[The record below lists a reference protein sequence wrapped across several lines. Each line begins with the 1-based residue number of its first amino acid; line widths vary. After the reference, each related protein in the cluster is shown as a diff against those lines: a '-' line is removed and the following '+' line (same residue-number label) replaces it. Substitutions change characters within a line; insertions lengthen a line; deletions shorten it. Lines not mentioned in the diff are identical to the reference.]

1 MNVNFKGRRFHIQLW
16 DTGGQ
21 QKFHSISKNYFR
33 NTDLFL
39 IVFDTTDI
47 YSLRNVDL
55 WINKITETCKK
66 PRILIL

>member
-1 MNVNFKGRRFHIQLW
+1 MNVNYKVRRFHLQLW
-16 DTGGQ
+16 DNGGQ
-21 QKFHSISKNYFR
+21 EKFHSITKNYFR
-33 NTDLFL
+33 KTYLFL

-55 WINKITETCKK
+55 WINKITETCEI

>member
-1 MNVNFKGRRFHIQLW
+1 MNVNYKGRRFHLQLW

-21 QKFHSISKNYFR
+21 GKFQSITKNYFK

-55 WINKITETCKK
+55 WINKITETCEI